1 MYDIEKEEL
10 EIRTAEVKVCE
21 DFVNGVFELS
31 KKYNL
36 RFPDEMRKLSVIVA
50 TSTINTEEE
59 ENVE

>member
-1 MYDIEKEEL
+1 MDKEEL
-10 EIRTAEVKVCE
+10 EIKEEEAKVCE

-50 TSTINTEEE
+50 TSVITNTEEE
-59 ENVE
+59 EDAE